1 MSPTAGSGTEGLGDT
16 LRAAREAKRLSLDEL
31 NRLTRIQTHY
41 IEAIEEERFTDLPPP
56 PYSQIFLR
64 AYARAV
70 GLPTRDVLDRYLAM
84 TGEAPAR
91 RETLLWEESGETQEP
106 AKVTKKRALGV
117 WIALGL
123 AIALALGIAGYFVW
137 VILSG

>member
-1 MSPTAGSGTEGLGDT
+1 VSPDKRGELEGLSLGDM
-16 LRAAREAKRLSLDEL
+16 LRAAREAKRLSLDDL
-31 NRLTRIQTHY
+31 NRSTRIQTHY

-70 GLPTRDVLDRYLAM
+70 GLSPREVLERYLAM

-91 RETLLWEESGETQEP
+91 QETLWEESAEAATV
-106 AKVTKKRALGV
+106 AKKPGIVV
-117 WIALGL
+117 WILLGL
-123 AIALALGIAGYFVW
+123 AIALALGIALYFVW
-137 VILSG
+137 QVLAG